1 MDRPAGT
8 PPRWY
13 QRLPANVP
21 PGPCRAAGRSVTPAR
36 ATRLPLSA
44 SRGYTQ
50 RGSDGTPRT
59 RACREPVQATWRNT
73 PSVETGPSTR
83 GIQPVTPAMDAKAKP
98 LVRVR

>member
-21 PGPCRAAGRSVTPAR
+21 PGRASIRHTRSRDAIATLCEPRLHSAR
-36 ATRLPLSA
+36 FR
-44 SRGYTQ
+44 RH
-50 RGSDGTPRT
+50 PRA